1 MEKEPDQETVD
12 EGDEEEEEEEDPD
25 DEGVASVKKRAA
37 TPKVSNKETTAA
49 EALEKALGLT
59 GNDDDDDDK
68 TKDSSESDGDEN
80 DSSDSEDDQNARYK
94 SCKPVS
100 GNIVDGSSNSKT
112 RYVDL
117 PGKVFYGDEGFY
129 HLVRLHQHLYDR
141 LQTARTSAT
150 AMAKKTK
157 GKRRKIFT
165 KSSWFFCLT
174 Y

>member
-1 MEKEPDQETVD
+1 MKE
-12 EGDEEEEEEEDPD
+12 
-25 DEGVASVKKRAA
+25 RAA

-59 GNDDDDDDK
+59 GNDDDDDK

-80 DSSDSEDDQNARYK
+80 SSSDSEDDQNARYK

-100 GNIVDGSSNSKT
+100 GNIVDGSVNSKF

-150 AMAKKTK
+150 AVA
-157 GKRRKIFT
+157 RAPEAPYR
-165 KSSWFFCLT
+165 
-174 Y
+174 